1 MNEYIKIIKEEIDVI
16 DDELEKIEE
25 AFKND
30 KLEDYELQFLKEA
43 KFMWKKKLD
52 SNEKIIREAR
62 KKARKSNQVIKKKYP

>member
-62 KKARKSNQVIKKKYP
+62 KKDRKSNQAIKKR